1 VTAAVRARLFGT
13 VHHDCRVA
21 PRDLPNV
28 SVTTA
33 LAGLAVVRAEFMAA
47 PLGEFLPAHPGY
59 CGERVWVLMM
69 LEPWL
74 QGTDAG

>member
-1 VTAAVRARLFGT
+1 
-13 VHHDCRVA
+13 
-21 PRDLPNV
+21 
-28 SVTTA
+28 
-33 LAGLAVVRAEFMAA
+33 VRAEFMAA

-74 QGTDAG
+74 AGLGHHDRHDG